1 MSSTLATAAVTPF
14 VGAISDLIGRR
25 WVALSGL
32 ILIIGGLL
40 IIGLAETM
48 AVAIG
53 GNALVGVGSG
63 LAEMIGFA
71 GTLET
76 IPVKSR
82 GKIIGILFLLYIPIC
97 ACGTFGIRIAF
108 PFNGSAIVLLEYLEM
123 GCLDWHHDIGVQL
136 YPHPHFLSPPAPRQF
151 YWPFQG

>member
-1 MSSTLATAAVTPF
+1 MATAAVTPF

-40 IIGLAETM
+40 VIGLAETM

-53 GNALVGVGSG
+53 GNALVGVGAG

-71 GTLET
+71 GSLET

-82 GKIIGILFLLYIPIC
+82 GKVIGILFVLYLPIC
-97 ACGTFGIRIAF
+97 GCSTFGTS
-108 PFNGSAIVLLEYLEM
+108 PFSIS
-123 GCLDWHHDIGVQL
+123 I
-136 YPHPHFLSPPAPRQF
+136 
-151 YWPFQG
+151 